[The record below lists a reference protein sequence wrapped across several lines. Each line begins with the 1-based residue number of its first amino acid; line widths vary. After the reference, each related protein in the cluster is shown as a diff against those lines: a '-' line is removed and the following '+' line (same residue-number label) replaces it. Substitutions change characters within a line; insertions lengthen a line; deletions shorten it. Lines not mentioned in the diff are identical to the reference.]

1 MEVASNTEVEWILDR
16 IEFRKAVDVNLIG
29 VGSSGERRT
38 GSGPSENGGLVL
50 EPEFLTL
57 TLN

>member
-16 IEFRKAVDVNLIG
+16 IKFRKVVEVKLIG
-29 VGSSGERRT
+29 VGSREERRT
-38 GSGPSENGGLVL
+38 ASGEWRSGSRA
-50 EPEFLTL
+50 EFLTL

>member
-1 MEVASNTEVEWILDR
+1 MEVASNTKVERILDR
-16 IEFRKAVDVNLIG
+16 VKFRKVVDVNLIG
-29 VGSSGERRT
+29 VGSREERRT